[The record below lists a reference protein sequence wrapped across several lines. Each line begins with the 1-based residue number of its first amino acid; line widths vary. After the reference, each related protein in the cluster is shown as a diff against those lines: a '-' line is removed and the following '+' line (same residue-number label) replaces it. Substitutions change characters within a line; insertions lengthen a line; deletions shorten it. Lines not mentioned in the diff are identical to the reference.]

1 LPFRPEV
8 GLRRAEDCQERENTE
23 FRLIPQ
29 QTLCELSY
37 GLHLRHASHVSK
49 IFLTLGVNLARI

>member
-1 LPFRPEV
+1 LK
-8 GLRRAEDCQERENTE
+8 
-23 FRLIPQ
+23 PQ
-29 QTLCELSY
+29 QTLCKNFHL